1 VLALGGGIKEEIS
14 SFFEGGEH
22 DGGVFEFIDVVA
34 GESDDPALAGHDLRE
49 QVDVPRVYV
58 DSVLFHCFGYLVYD
72 ALSRCLDPQTFLNF
86 CYVVGVGSTG
96 VHTKNA
102 EYFFE
107 AEPFGIDDMSI
118 LAFLADESAIDG
130 CDTSY
135 NNIAKLDSE
144 GLELKHEVCLADRN
158 DVDCIRSHYF
168 RFFYFALQGMVNRV
182 FYFLYSQL
190 DLQVLHY
197 FAVDVDV

>member
-1 VLALGGGIKEEIS
+1 
-14 SFFEGGEH
+14 
-22 DGGVFEFIDVVA
+22 
-34 GESDDPALAGHDLRE
+34 
-49 QVDVPRVYV
+49 
-58 DSVLFHCFGYLVYD
+58 
-72 ALSRCLDPQTFLNF
+72 
-86 CYVVGVGSTG
+86 VVGVGSTG
-96 VHTKNA
+96 VYTKNA

-158 DVDCIRSHYF
+158 DRGPAFSVARAP
-168 RFFYFALQGMVNRV
+168 R
-182 FYFLYSQL
+182 
-190 DLQVLHY
+190 
-197 FAVDVDV
+197 